1 MSPWAGPHKDSIS
14 ASAPNRDGAHERCC
28 TFRRNG
34 ICGLMSA
41 DEAARFA
48 ALPYHADAVLVR
60 RCDDRGKV
68 AGLAVPRFEDSCPSR
83 N

>member
-1 MSPWAGPHKDSIS
+1 
-14 ASAPNRDGAHERCC
+14 
-28 TFRRNG
+28 
-34 ICGLMSA
+34 MSA